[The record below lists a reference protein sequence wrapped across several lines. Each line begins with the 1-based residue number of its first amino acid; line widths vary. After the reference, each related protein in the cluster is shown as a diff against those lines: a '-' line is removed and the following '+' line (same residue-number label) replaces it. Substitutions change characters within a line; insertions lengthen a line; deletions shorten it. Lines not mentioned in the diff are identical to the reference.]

1 MIRREAGEK
10 LTYTLALMHAMHQT
24 RFKRLEMHI
33 HTYYVQYCSWSLFVR
48 SRMHS
53 IHITLAIAKGW

>member
-48 SRMHS
+48 SVCTPS
-53 IHITLAIAKGW
+53 I